1 MKNLFY
7 VSLVAMLSLGSTGFT
22 TVEEDL
28 SSPDCE
34 QLCTQVAIDVHD
46 GAMER
51 GKSMSEAN
59 FYANLAYASCMS
71 NCDRP
76 AYQPVD

>member
-7 VSLVAMLSLGSTGFT
+7 ICLVAMLSLGSTGFT

-34 QLCTQVAIDVHD
+34 QLCSQVAIDVHD

-51 GKSMSEAN
+51 TNDMSQAN

-76 AYQPVD
+76 AFQLVD